1 MNLNPM
7 GITQTRARLVQ
18 TPDWDKMSA
27 YTRTLVCCRELTRCG
42 YALPGWNVLREIIE
56 KGSAG
61 DISRGKTDYQ
71 AELATQVSHA
81 EAESVGLNLDLPT
94 SISALFEQLWHKAV
108 KEAGLAFG
116 IRKAEIERELEAN
129 QVVMENERANAQ
141 QAMEQSNRLSLEI
154 HTLKQQLQDALRQCT
169 VLQAEKDQT
178 EKLVSEGHEA
188 VRFQTERADL
198 IHANAQKEIKD
209 AVERLEGVE
218 NHCLR
223 EIERARVEA
232 KALVD
237 EGTAASTR
245 TIESLKKRIDD
256 LKQQNALLSENAT
269 ESRINA
275 DFYRSRYQ
283 ELHDS
288 ATAQQATRQDNGIKS
303 TLKTIRA
310 NRDIRKQR
318 TVHAAPAPLKST
330 TKKKP

>member
-7 GITQTRARLVQ
+7 GITQTRARLLQ
-18 TPDWDKMSA
+18 TPGWDKMSA

-42 YALPGWNVLREIIE
+42 YSLPGWSVLREIIE
-56 KGSAG
+56 KGSAN

-71 AELATQVSHA
+71 AELASQVTLA
-81 EAESVGLNLDLPT
+81 EEESVGLNLDLPT

-116 IRKAEIERELEAN
+116 IRKAEIERELEEN

-141 QAMEQSNRLSLEI
+141 QAVEQSNRLSLEI

-178 EKLVSEGHEA
+178 EKLVSEGHKA

-209 AVERLEGVE
+209 ALERLEGVE
-218 NHCLR
+218 NHSLR
-223 EIERARVEA
+223 EIERARFEA
-232 KALVD
+232 KTLV
-237 EGTAASTR
+237 EEAAETSAR

-256 LKQQNALLSENAT
+256 LKQKNTVLSETAT
-269 ESRINA
+269 TGKIQAE
-275 DFYRSRYQ
+275 FYQSQYQ
-283 ELHDS
+283 ELSDS
-288 ATAQQATRQDNGIKS
+288 IAVQQNDITS
-303 TLKTIRA
+303 TLKTISNNLEAKNKSGHRRA
-310 NRDIRKQR
+310 PPTASKRASSK
-318 TVHAAPAPLKST
+318 PAKSP
-330 TKKKP
+330 K